1 MKLAEALLIRSDL
14 QKKLAQLNARIAN
27 NVKVQE
33 GDTPNE
39 APEELLV
46 EANQVISE
54 LSNLIERI
62 HRTNAIATT
71 EKGQS
76 MLSLLAQR
84 DMLQMRHKLLVE
96 AIAAAS
102 NEVDRYSP
110 REIKWRVMISVSA
123 LQKQADDLAM
133 KLRNL
138 NLIIQASNWQIDL
151 VQE

>member
-1 MKLAEALLIRSDL
+1 
-14 QKKLAQLNARIAN
+14 
-27 NVKVQE
+27 
-33 GDTPNE
+33 
-39 APEELLV
+39 
-46 EANQVISE
+46 
-54 LSNLIERI
+54 
-62 HRTNAIATT
+62 
-71 EKGQS
+71 